1 MRSHTV
7 QGRGKLFFEEGRLWG
22 EVDYRVSVMP
32 MTNESLE
39 RIRGS
44 LTAVTDPL
52 LPLRFADIVLI
63 GRPATLKMD
72 DGRWLRVLLQPDGRF
87 NGASDIKSAG
97 PQPMV

>member
-1 MRSHTV
+1 MSSHTV

-22 EVDYRVSVMP
+22 DVDYHVSVMP
-32 MTNESLE
+32 NESLE

-44 LTAVTDPL
+44 LRAVTDPL
-52 LPLRFADIVLI
+52 LPLRFADIVMT

-97 PQPMV
+97 QQPKL